1 MTRVRASSNLRERAA
16 LETEGVKSRAPRG
29 RAVAHGRGG
38 GQAFL
43 YVDPSTAGIAGSML
57 LGGLMDAMVP
67 ARRRALLKLFARSFV
82 RKGFSID
89 HGEVKRRGFRAF
101 YIDGSA
107 VALDTHQLAAQTA
120 KAARTLAL
128 SAPAKELA
136 GGVVQILIDL
146 EAEVHGVPTG
156 RVHLHELAGY
166 D

>member
-57 LGGLMDAMVP
+57 LGGLMDAMV
-67 ARRRALLKLFARSFV
+67 
-82 RKGFSID
+82 
-89 HGEVKRRGFRAF
+89 
-101 YIDGSA
+101 
-107 VALDTHQLAAQTA
+107 AAQTA
-120 KAARTLAL
+120 KAARALAL
-128 SAPAKELA
+128 TAPAKELA

-146 EAEVHGVPTG
+146 EAEVHGVPRG

-166 D
+166 DTVFDAAATARALD